1 MGLGIVLRLANDV
14 FFCRVLGKPRSL
26 SAARI
31 LCKHDKFCGVDAEWD
46 PQMRRRYFYCLR
58 RFEGSHLIRDAVSTL
73 CLISDRVLWN
83 PKFTTAVEGWE
94 PWARSR
100 RGAARNTFVTNVS
113 WQGTFGKNS
122 ACQIAAT
129 RSIDSKI
136 VDRSAFV
143 NHVAPIELFTITFW
157 LIIVITYINWLRKS
171 LWFHYLH
178 LLVIKLAEN

>member
-1 MGLGIVLRLANDV
+1 MHFCTPSRSWQFTLWV
-14 FFCRVLGKPRSL
+14 FSRATSGPRYRIAACKWRIFCRVLGKPRSL

-100 RGAARNTFVTNVS
+100 RAAARNTFVTDVS

-143 NHVAPIELFTITFW
+143 NHVALIVQLFFNI
-157 LIIVITYINWLRKS
+157 LINNR
-171 LWFHYLH
+171 
-178 LLVIKLAEN
+178 